1 MTLRTKLL
9 VAFAYLALLIIVTA
23 ILSAIAFKQ
32 VNDELGDILAFEERT
47 IVAVESALDGVLSS
61 IAQKQLAEGVER
73 TDLENGLAAELSIV
87 REEVSAAL
95 ETERSQIVIFEEQV
109 RRLFARTG
117 VQFGLLV
124 ALALISMVLLAV
136 ALQKE
141 VLQRLAKLRRFTDA
155 VLAGEDHLRL
165 RLEGRDELA
174 SLARQLNETLD
185 QQQAMHSRV
194 EGRLNQQRT
203 ILVGI
208 LALLDRPVALVSF
221 DGFLLASSLV
231 EEDESCLIG
240 QEIAI
245 RKLRDRIP
253 SDQGVENLEEL
264 DKYEAYEIGGQFYVF
279 ALMTASRNRPV
290 CWVVVPSSN
299 TEVPFG

>member
-9 VAFAYLALLIIVTA
+9 VAFAYLALLIIVTS
-23 ILSAIAFKQ
+23 IISAIAFKQ

-47 IVAVESALDGVLSS
+47 IVAVESALAGVLTS
-61 IAQKQLAEGVER
+61 IAEKQPVAELSGTAPSE
-73 TDLENGLAAELSIV
+73 GIAAELAIV
-87 REEVSAAL
+87 REEISTAL
-95 ETERSQIVIFEEQV
+95 KTERSQIVIFEERV

-124 ALALISMVLLAV
+124 ALALISMVILAV

-141 VLQRLAKLRRFTDA
+141 VLQRLVKLRRFTDA
-155 VLAGEDHLRL
+155 VLSGEDHLRL
-165 RLEGRDELA
+165 RLGGRDELA
-174 SLARQLNETLD
+174 SVARQLNETLD
-185 QQQAMHSRV
+185 RQQALHSRV

-203 ILVGI
+203 ILLGA

-221 DGFLLASSLV
+221 DGFLLASSLA

-240 QEIAI
+240 QELAI
-245 RKLRDRIP
+245 RKLQGKIPRDE
-253 SDQGVENLEEL
+253 GVKNLEEL
-264 DKYEAYEIGGQFYVF
+264 DNLRAYEIGGQFYVLG
-279 ALMTASRNRPV
+279 LMTASRNRPV